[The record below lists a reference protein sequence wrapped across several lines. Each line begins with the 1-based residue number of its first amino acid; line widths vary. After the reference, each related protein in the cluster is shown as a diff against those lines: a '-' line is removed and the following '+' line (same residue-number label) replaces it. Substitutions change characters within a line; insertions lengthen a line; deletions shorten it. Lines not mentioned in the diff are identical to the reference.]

1 MLQRQKKSRPMTPP
15 GRLSGLE
22 LVRTAPSVRLFC
34 GRDGFHTTISRIPQL
49 RQNHI
54 HSFGEWRGTEAG
66 RTIRSNRCVPWGFSK
81 TADWLE

>member
-1 MLQRQKKSRPMTPP
+1 MLQRQKKSRPIALRGGSQVLSWSVQPP
-15 GRLSGLE
+15 
-22 LVRTAPSVRLFC
+22 ASVYFAAAA
-34 GRDGFHTTISRIPQL
+34 GFHTTISRIPQL
-49 RQNHI
+49 CQNHI